1 MYVYIY
7 IYIYA
12 YVCICLS
19 LALLYIV
26 YYSVFDY
33 VMLYYIMIYSRF
45 IKGGGVQWKQ
55 GVMICMVL
63 HTSLQYDTTPVH
75 CTPLRLHPPSMNTLV
90 YYTGTYHDILCNT
103 KLNHAKTYFTMLDY
117 TKLYYAY
124 YDIYIYIDICMY
136 VCMYVCNVM

>member
-1 MYVYIY
+1 MFISSS
-7 IYIYA
+7 I
-12 YVCICLS
+12 
-19 LALLYIV
+19 
-26 YYSVFDY
+26 
-33 VMLYYIMIYSRF
+33 IYSILQCIRLCHVILYNDIF
-45 IKGGGVQWKQ
+45 KIHQRGGVQWKQ